1 MATIMFRT
9 DGESERALV
18 TLTANGRSASA
29 AIRDSLI
36 HEAQRQDDERLRA
49 EVVALGADSE
59 DVAEAGRVIE
69 ALEPLR
75 AW

>member
-9 DGESERALV
+9 DGESERALA

-36 HEAQRQDDERLRA
+36 HEAPRQDDERLRA

-59 DVAEAGRVIE
+59 DVAEARRVIE